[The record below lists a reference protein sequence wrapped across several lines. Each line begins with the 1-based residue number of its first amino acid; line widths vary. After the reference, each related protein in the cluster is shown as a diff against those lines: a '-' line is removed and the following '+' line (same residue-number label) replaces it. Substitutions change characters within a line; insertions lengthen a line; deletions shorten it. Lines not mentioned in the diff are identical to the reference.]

1 MRKLFVWIALA
12 LAPLSAEGQTF
23 LSQPLQGVSA
33 DSLAYF
39 ATDKADLLAAPNELS
54 PTLTPLPTQPVERAA
69 LGDDEPHYFPV
80 GTGLFDKPVY
90 RLANMVFR
98 SLNVFAHT
106 ANGAYINQAEA
117 LLLNEIMAYAYRGTP
132 EERMAASRTLKMAAN
147 YVYAVRGD
155 SVYCNFF
162 QNAFVRLP
170 ICEPRL
176 TIDQV
181 SAFPFLP
188 ESTLRIGGIANG
200 TRLTLC
206 VRKAFWQSGEPTFY
220 INGRVA
226 KPQEIKNFYCFTRQ
240 WNRGD
245 ELRLSIPVA
254 PILSP
259 DRRFVSIGPIDYK
272 ADAPIE
278 GEVRVS
284 DELNADGHP
293 FLESGTVEAQ
303 PIMDLPPLQK

>member
-1 MRKLFVWIALA
+1 M
-12 LAPLSAEGQTF
+12 GQTF
-23 LSQPLQGVSA
+23 LPEPLRGVSS

-39 ATDKADLLAAPNELS
+39 ATDKADLLAAPDELS
-54 PTLTPLPTQPVERAA
+54 PTLTPLPTQPVGRTA
-69 LGDDEPHYFPV
+69 LGDDEPRYFPA

-90 RLANMVFR
+90 RLANVVYR
-98 SLNVFAHT
+98 SLNLFAHT
-106 ANGAYINQAEA
+106 ANGAYVNQAEA
-117 LLLNEIMAYAYRGTP
+117 VLLNELMAYAYRGTP
-132 EERMAASRTLKMAAN
+132 EERMTAARTLKMAAG

-155 SVYCNFF
+155 SVFCNFF
-162 QNAFVRLP
+162 QNAFARLP

-176 TIDQV
+176 TLDQV

-188 ESTLRIGGIANG
+188 ESTLRIGGLPNG

-226 KPQEIKNFYCFTRQ
+226 KPQEDKNFYCFTRQ

-245 ELRLSIPVA
+245 ELRMSIPVA
-254 PILSP
+254 PTISP
-259 DRRFVSIGPIDYK
+259 DRRFVSIGPIDYYS
-272 ADAPIE
+272 AEPIE

-284 DELNADGHP
+284 NELNDDGHP
-293 FLESGTVEAQ
+293 YLESGTITAQ